1 MQENI
6 LFTDHRDIT
15 QRLSQYISQKN
26 IQEADIMEWCQQA
39 ENEYILDMTA
49 LWKYI
54 NVPLVVNNGIVL
66 LPCNVQRI
74 IDVFTSPNNSA
85 SRIEYA
91 NNRGYIFLGED
102 TSLTTI
108 YINYIGTPI
117 TEDGIPLIAKGHE
130 AACELYCMTKIYFE
144 DSLYG
149 KINPQIYEQW
159 SQRFN
164 NSVIAIKQSAKRVDR
179 AKLQTYDAMKYS
191 VMRIGRLQLASTDNH
206 I

>member
-6 LFTDHRDIT
+6 LFTDHKDIT

-39 ENEYILDMTA
+39 ENEYIMDMTA
-49 LWKYI
+49 MWKYL
-54 NVPLVVNNGIVL
+54 NVALTVEAGIAM

-74 IDVFTSPNNSA
+74 LDVFTSRGNSS

-91 NNRGYIFLGED
+91 NNRGYIFLGAD
-102 TSLTTI
+102 YKSDKV

-117 TEDGIPLIAKGHE
+117 SEDGVPLIAKGHE

-149 KINPQIYEQW
+149 RINQQLYEQW

-164 NSVIAIKQSAKRVDR
+164 NAVIAIRQSAKRVDR
-179 AKLQTYDAMKYS
+179 AKLQTYDAMKYA

-206 I
+206 V